1 MAYITSHRLVLAPR
15 FFRQLSSK
23 RGDDGAEYRLYQ
35 STSAGAT
42 MMLQSGNT
50 PLAALT
56 FIGTKGRQAL
66 TKRRDNEFYGVTDCE
81 CDMEFVLTNLV
92 VARDGETKENALNIQ
107 ILDESGLQRVN
118 KVNCIYPSQS
128 VHVQGDA
135 RNSEYSMKI
144 EAIRDTV
151 TGGHVTVADAESS
164 TEPRKQQSKFV
175 LSVSAI
181 ASNKKLVDLV
191 AAATWVARD
200 TFVVSLPATPVSN
213 MVNPFGSD
221 SDSDDDEV
229 FRDDWSGVSK
239 SVTRSIRPSSSRTR
253 NEMCPIP
260 TMYGRG
266 PPTDTQQRTV
276 PATPVS
282 NMVNPFADEE
292 APEESC
298 DGPSDDDDGFWS
310 ELSKSDTQPIL
321 PASLSSMKETCP
333 MPTMCGQEPPTNARK
348 RTEPPTGFS
357 IDSAKAAK
365 IVKGD
370 TQHIIKTNDV
380 NAEFDYDK
388 CAPQCTLAICIWEE
402 LLCLAYTLSA
412 DEVNAVLS
420 HAMAQTVDAVMADVK
435 NIFDSETC
443 VVCMDETPTIVIAQ
457 CGHLCACGACFGVM
471 CKNKT
476 NVTCPLCRSPV
487 VAGIPSTKFQL

>member
-1 MAYITSHRLVLAPR
+1 MAYITSHRLVLGSR

-23 RGDDGAEYRLYQ
+23 RGDDGTEYRLYQ

-42 MMLQSGNT
+42 MLLQSGNT

-66 TKRRDNEFYGVTDCE
+66 TKRRDGEFYGVTDCE

-92 VARDGETKENALNIQ
+92 VARDGERNENALNIQ

-128 VHVQGDA
+128 VHVKGDA

-151 TGGHVTVADAESS
+151 TGGHVTVAEAESS

-221 SDSDDDEV
+221 SDDDDEV
-229 FRDDWSGVSK
+229 FRGDWRGVSH
-239 SVTRSIRPSSSRTR
+239 R
-253 NEMCPIP
+253 
-260 TMYGRG
+260 
-266 PPTDTQQRTV
+266 D
-276 PATPVS
+276 
-282 NMVNPFADEE
+282 D

-298 DGPSDDDDGFWS
+298 DGPSDDDEGFWPDVP
-310 ELSKSDTQPIL
+310 KSVTRSIL
-321 PASLSSMKETCP
+321 LRPSLRGSETCP
-333 MPTMCGQEPPTNARK
+333 MPTSYGRGPPTSTPK
-348 RTEPPTGFS
+348 RTEPSTGFS
-357 IDSAKAAK
+357 VDSAKAAK

-370 TQHIIKTNDV
+370 TQHTIKTNNV
-380 NAEFDYDK
+380 NAEFDYEK

-402 LLCLAYTLSA
+402 LLCMAYTFSA
-412 DEVNAVLS
+412 DEVNAMFS
-420 HAMAQTVDAVMADVK
+420 HAMTQTVDAVMADVK